1 MTPTQTIVL
10 VLAGA
15 LLAVAGM
22 TAAVHYRWIHW
33 EIAMW
38 IGMLVIFL
46 AGRGVQAALQGRG
59 DASRRR
65 R

>member
-15 LLAVAGM
+15 LLAVARM
-22 TAAVHYRWIHW
+22 TAAVHYRWLHW

-38 IGMLVIFL
+38 IGMLVVFL
-46 AGRGVQAALQGRG
+46 AAKTLQAALQKRNDG
-59 DASRRR
+59 SRRR
-65 R
+65 